1 MENFMKWLIIWVVV
15 WIIAWMITLQS
26 VKIDEQN
33 IEIAIK
39 TQECLKAWWT
49 EYLHWN
55 WTCQKVIQERKV
67 ETILLIK

>member
-1 MENFMKWLIIWVVV
+1 MENFMKWIILWIIIW
-15 WIIAWMITLQS
+15 IIVWMITLEW
-26 VKIDEQN
+26 VYKNEQKL
-33 IEIAIK
+33 EIATR

-67 ETILLIK
+67 ETILITN